1 MSRFCPEAYEALLK
15 NAKSLNHDDL
25 ETIQGAT
32 EDCLKYVQT
41 VCLGENYLNTV
52 EEAPRD
58 AVAEY
63 DEKRH
68 AAHDIAISSVAVLN
82 RLASMR
88 GIAPVFS
95 GNIAD
100 RHQVA
105 DFCIELAESLFKDRR
120 QILC

>member
-1 MSRFCPEAYEALLK
+1 MSRFCYEAYEALLK

-41 VCLGENYLNTV
+41 VCHGENYLNTV
-52 EEAPRD
+52 EEVSRD
-58 AVAEY
+58 AISEY

-68 AAHDIAISSVAVLN
+68 TAHEIAISSVNVLN
-82 RLASMR
+82 RLAVMR
-88 GIAPVFS
+88 GIAMVFT
-95 GNIAD
+95 GNIED

-105 DFCIELAESLFKDRR
+105 DFCIELANSLFKDRR
-120 QILC
+120 RVL